1 MNKSKFITRF
11 KECYK
16 EKGYTQEE
24 LAEKLNLSI
33 NGLKYY
39 LRTKNDKL
47 PPLDL
52 LKRMAEILEVD
63 TAYLLEEIDCKKIS
77 LQTVCDCTYLN
88 VCICFTHFIMA

>member
-1 MNKSKFITRF
+1 MIECVKQIHISTLNRGDYMNKSKFVTRS

-52 LKRMAEILEVD
+52 LKEWLK
-63 TAYLLEEIDCKKIS
+63 Y
-77 LQTVCDCTYLN
+77 
-88 VCICFTHFIMA
+88 

>member
-1 MNKSKFITRF
+1 MENKWFKEIDMCGDNESIFAVHISTLNRGNYMNKSKFITRF

-47 PPLDL
+47 PL
-52 LKRMAEILEVD
+52 LI
-63 TAYLLEEIDCKKIS
+63 Y
-77 LQTVCDCTYLN
+77 
-88 VCICFTHFIMA
+88 